1 MQDWLFLAYHRVRG
15 VEYGLLVA
23 TFVAIMVLGLELGI
37 AAGIV
42 AASLLFAYNY
52 SKVPWTK
59 RAQSAAYITPCITKQ
74 GSHAYWMAPCV
85 LSMSAAYWCQLSIC
99 CTAVLYVLAV
109 FCKLYSPA
117 IALSSLDVQGLISYN
132 QGV

>member
-23 TFVAIMVLGLELGI
+23 TFVAIMVMGLELGI

-52 SKVPWTK
+52 SKVCSTK
-59 RAQSAAYITPCITKQ
+59 CAQ
-74 GSHAYWMAPCV
+74 
-85 LSMSAAYWCQLSIC
+85 
-99 CTAVLYVLAV
+99 LAV
-109 FCKLYSPA
+109 GHDTVRDLA
-117 IALSSLDVQGLISYN
+117 GISLMHIGWPLVC
-132 QGV
+132 